1 MADSGKPRGTIEIL
15 PVTGIALV
23 QKGDDLV
30 ALVQEALARDGT
42 ALQDGDAL
50 VLTSK
55 VVSKSEGRIVELASV
70 QPSSEAR
77 ALARVS
83 GREARFCEVLIRHSR
98 KVWAL
103 IATGKKAVEWAE
115 RLPEVF
121 PVGQD
126 KVRELFGREPNMILA
141 ELSNGLCLTDAGIDS
156 SNVEGA
162 ERVILLPEDPNGSC
176 RRLSETIRERF
187 GKSVAVIISD
197 TEMRP
202 NRFGSVDQAIG
213 SWGVETVASHFGQ
226 TDLVGRPKVGGM
238 ECTTDLI
245 VAAASLVMGNCAE
258 GVPSAVVRGVRY
270 KPVQHGM
277 LPIQESPSS
286 YHKAV
291 VYNVWCH
298 LRLLYYRLVGI

>member
-1 MADSGKPRGTIEIL
+1 MDERRKPRGRIEIL
-15 PVTGIALV
+15 PVTGLGLI

-30 ALVQEALARDGT
+30 QQAIDALQRDGL
-42 ALQDGDAL
+42 AFADGDAL

-55 VVSKSEGRIVELASV
+55 IVSKSEGRIVELKDV
-70 QPSSEAR
+70 VPGRE
-77 ALARVS
+77 ALALAKIS
-83 GREARFCEVLIRHSR
+83 GREARFCEVLIRNTK

-115 RLPEVF
+115 RLPSVF
-121 PVGQD
+121 PVGRD
-126 KVRELFGREPNMILA
+126 KVAELFGREPHMILA
-141 ELSNGLCLTDAGIDS
+141 EVHNGFCLTDAGIDS
-156 SNVEGA
+156 SNVEGL

-176 RRLSETIRERF
+176 KKLADTIRERT

-197 TEMRP
+197 TEMRT

-245 VAAASLVMGNCAE
+245 VASASLVMGNCDE
-258 GVPSAVVRGVRY
+258 GIPAAVVRGVRY
-270 KPVQHGM
+270 QRVDHGL
-277 LPIQESPSS
+277 LPIQEPPSS

-291 VYNVWCH
+291 MYNIWCH
-298 LRLLYYRLVGI
+298 LKFFWYRMIGV